1 MFFDHRYPGTDLHEI
16 DLGYILTKVQDLD
29 DKIRILYENGTVKF
43 ADPVEWN
50 ILNNYTAG
58 TIVKESVTSAFYIAK
73 ENVPSGVQLFNEE
86 YWQSL
91 GLIETADYS
100 GEIARLDAEIAV
112 VSGTATTAA
121 QTAQTANAAAQGA
134 AQTAQSASN
143 TAAAAQQTAESV
155 SGTAQT
161 ALTTAQSA
169 EQTANAA
176 QQTANAIA
184 GTANTALS
192 TANSANTTAQ
202 NAANAA
208 AAAQAAAALAAPKP
222 HDSAT
227 DEYGKGTSSS
237 FGHVKVSNNIST
249 SAGSAADGVA
259 ASSQAVNTLYNSLQA
274 VSQTANNKVSKTGD
288 TMTGI
293 LYMSDKGIYFNSS
306 SIDKTTTPSSVI
318 NSEPIV
324 FKDMNDQ
331 TLGQIRFRH
340 KTDGTLEMRLIV
352 QGQNGSNEL
361 DIQVQSDGT
370 PTIAVTDP
378 VAWQQAIACA
388 TDSDINALTALYNAT
403 VKAVSTESA
412 TLSDVIAK
420 FTAIGDIKAVS
431 TSQAFNNTI
440 LSDNTQ
446 GYIIGHRYATN
457 RIATIIKTRNNLYH
471 GYIDSANK
479 TLYWYK
485 VETGNQNTYIET

>member
-50 ILNNYTAG
+50 ILTNYTAG
-58 TIVKESVTSAFYIAK
+58 TIVKEPVTSAFYIAK
-73 ENVPSGVQLFNEE
+73 ENVPSGIQLYNEE

-100 GEIARLDAEIAV
+100 GEIARLDAEIAI
-112 VSGTATTAA
+112 VSGTANTAA

-134 AQTAQSASN
+134 AQTAQSAAN
-143 TAAAAQQTAESV
+143 TAAAAQQTADNV

-161 ALTTAQSA
+161 ALSTAQTA
-169 EQTANAA
+169 EQTSTAA
-176 QQTANAIA
+176 EQTANAIA

-202 NAANAA
+202 NAASAA
-208 AAAQAAAALAAPKP
+208 AAAQAAAAAAAPKP

-227 DEYGKGTSSS
+227 DEYGRGTGSR
-237 FGHVKVSNNIST
+237 FGHVKLSNNIST
-249 SAGSAADGVA
+249 SGGSAADGVG
-259 ASSQAVNTLYNSLQA
+259 ASSQAVNTLYNNFVNLSNT
-274 VSQTANNKVSKTGD
+274 VSNKVSKNGD

-293 LYMSDKGIYFNSS
+293 LHMSDTGINFDSS
-306 SIDKTTTPSSVI
+306 SIDKSTPPANIV
-318 NSEPIV
+318 NSQPLV
-324 FKDMNDQ
+324 FKGMNDQ

-340 KTDGTLEMRLIV
+340 KTDGTLEMRLIT

-361 DIQVQSDGT
+361 DIQVQSDGS

-420 FTAIGDIKAVS
+420 FTAIGDIKVVA

-457 RIATIIKTRNNLYH
+457 RISTIIKTRNNLYE
-471 GYIDSANK
+471 GYIDTSNNK
-479 TLYWYK
+479 LIWYK
-485 VETGNQNTYIET
+485 VQTGNQTTYTET